1 MTNREQIMRLRGNEI
16 QKVLCEV
23 STKDGVLA
31 LVGFGY
37 EHYPEPSYFAVSLNG
52 ELLRDTNSVLYS
64 GFFDT
69 TVMYEI
75 ETVFSELN
83 MSLLIRAVGDIE
95 DLPW

>member
-37 EHYPEPSYFAVSLNG
+37 SIILNRLISLCH
-52 ELLRDTNSVLYS
+52 
-64 GFFDT
+64 
-69 TVMYEI
+69 
-75 ETVFSELN
+75 
-83 MSLLIRAVGDIE
+83 
-95 DLPW
+95 